1 MKSFSSESETSINLD
16 SIHTACADSGYA
28 KHLGLK
34 VIKVSEGT
42 AKISME
48 LKAELANPSGAPHG
62 GAILSL
68 ADHTCG
74 TAAMTLGP
82 CVGGQFSVNFIASPN
97 MGENIVAEAKVIHNG
112 RRTRIIEVEVKEGEG
127 RLVAEGTAV
136 GVVLT

>member
-1 MKSFSSESETSINLD
+1 MTSFSSESETSFNLD
-16 SIHTACADSGYA
+16 SIRKASADSGYA
-28 KHLGLK
+28 KHLGLRI
-34 VIKVSEGT
+34 VEVSKGR

-48 LKAELANPSGAPHG
+48 LKEELANPSGAPHG

-82 CVGGQFSVNFIASPN
+82 CVGGQFSVNFIASPS
-97 MGENIVAEAKVIHNG
+97 MGEDIIAEAKVIHDG

-127 RLVAEGTAV
+127 RLVAKGTAV
-136 GVVLT
+136 GVVIT